1 MAKTRTENYYLNI
14 KNTRTGYTKL
24 VPRAK
29 GLRMILGLAKTN
41 GYDMLGAKLK
51 DEYEVA

>member
-1 MAKTRTENYYLNI
+1 MKNNGYYLMV

-29 GLRMILGLAKTN
+29 GLRMIMGLAKTN
-41 GYDMLGAKLK
+41 GYNLTGAKLK
-51 DEYEVA
+51 DEYEAA

>member
-1 MAKTRTENYYLNI
+1 MGKTRTENYYLNV

-29 GLRMILGLAKTN
+29 GLRMIMGLAKVN
-41 GYDMLGAKLK
+41 GYDMQGAKLK
-51 DEYEVA
+51 DEYEAA